1 MTVALAHRLDG
12 PEDAPPLVLSNS
24 LGTTM
29 AMWDPQLGPLSAHR
43 RVLRYDRR
51 GHGASPVPDGPYAID
66 DLGRDLLALLDALG
80 IERVD
85 FCGLSLGG
93 MVGMWLASEAPER
106 VDRLVLCS
114 TSALLGPPEQ
124 WTERAATVRD
134 RGMDAI
140 VEAGLERWLTADFRA
155 ARPDV
160 ARRMGDMLRS
170 APPEG
175 YAACCE
181 AIRDLDLRERLG
193 AITAPTLLI
202 AGADDPSTPPAHLER
217 IRAGVPG
224 ARLAVLEHAAHLL
237 NVEHPD
243 VVTGAILAHLGVE
256 RPA

>member
-1 MTVALAHRLDG
+1 MTVGLAHRLDG

-29 AMWDPQLGPLSAHR
+29 AMWDPQLGPLSANR

-124 WTERAATVRD
+124 WTERAATVRE